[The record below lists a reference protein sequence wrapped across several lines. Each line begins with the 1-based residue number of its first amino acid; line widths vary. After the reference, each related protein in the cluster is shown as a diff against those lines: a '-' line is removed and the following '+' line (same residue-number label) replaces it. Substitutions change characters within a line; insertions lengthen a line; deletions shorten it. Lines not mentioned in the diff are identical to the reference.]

1 MQFLHF
7 EGKISCITLT
17 VNMKYCT
24 SFLAR
29 IVPQNVPHPKK
40 CNLVPRL
47 LHYWDILFI
56 NLANEEAKSH
66 SKCTVH
72 WLLWPFLTVAWAET
86 PNLSFLFFCLPQIE
100 SAGQLNW
107 KWWCDSAQNNIS
119 ALLAQKICVVDS
131 LSGLGHFP
139 YSPFIKFA
147 FPLLLIK
154 NTFKVLTISFH
165 VNYLL

>member
-1 MQFLHF
+1 MFSPP
-7 EGKISCITLT
+7 KI
-17 VNMKYCT
+17 
-24 SFLAR
+24 
-29 IVPQNVPHPKK
+29 

-72 WLLWPFLTVAWAET
+72 WLLCPFLTVAWAET
-86 PNLSFLFFCLPQIE
+86 PSLLFLSFCLPQIE

-107 KWWCDSAQNNIS
+107 KWWCDNAQNNVS

-139 YSPFIKFA
+139 YSPFIKYA

-154 NTFKVLTISFH
+154 IFLKCWLFSFMWITFYNI
-165 VNYLL
+165 LLFFLLCCLFPTNEIFKNSLY